1 LEDFQEDYYIDG
13 DKKGDSASEDTAR
26 LRATTELIYEG
37 AQITQDQSLLLTMAF
52 ALRHKISLA
61 AVDDLLELLRIHC
74 PEVNSMNGPK
84 HFTISTT
91 F

>member
-1 LEDFQEDYYIDG
+1 
-13 DKKGDSASEDTAR
+13 
-26 LRATTELIYEG
+26 
-37 AQITQDQSLLLTMAF
+37 MAF

-74 PEVNSMNGPK
+74 PKVNSMVQNISQFQQ
-84 HFTISTT
+84 HFRKLNHPIKQH